1 VTPDR
6 RVLRVTAAGREVV
19 LDGGEAVTVGRE
31 QGAGIVIEDERVSR
45 RHVVLR
51 LEPDGWV
58 LEDED
63 SRNGTFHDGRRVGRL
78 EVAAGLVVRLGDPD
92 TGPRLELTPSVAG
105 EPPAPDGGRTL
116 LDARTLGAGAAPV
129 PPADLGRLTGVHAV
143 EQVVR
148 VGRAADNDVVVGDL
162 LVSRYHAELRGGP
175 GRGYELVDL
184 GSHNGTFV
192 NGRRRDRA
200 RLEPLDVVGVG
211 RHSFRLVDGL
221 LEEYEDI
228 GDVTFAARGLTVR
241 TAQGT
246 IVLDDVGFHLRERS
260 LMAVVGP
267 SGAGKST
274 LLGAL
279 TGYRPAQEGSV
290 LYAGRDLY
298 ADYDEL
304 ARRIGLVPQDDVL
317 HPELTVERAL
327 GYAAELRFPADVPE
341 EERFRRVGT
350 VLEELGLAD
359 RRGLR
364 IGQLSGGQRKR
375 TSVALELLTKPSLL
389 FLDEPT
395 SGLDPGLERSL
406 MELLRAL
413 ADGGR
418 TVVVVTHSVQSLRLC
433 DRVLFLAPGGRT
445 AYFGPA
451 QLALAYFGRDDFQEA
466 FQDLGSGDTDWPAR
480 FRAHPL
486 HRQYVEA
493 AGDVETQPAGPREA
507 PSPHGGSFARQLG
520 TLSRRYVRVIAGDR
534 RALVLLALQ
543 APLLG
548 LLMLVALP
556 ADELAPP
563 PLGELRLL
571 SKAGL
576 VLLIVVM
583 GATWLG
589 ASNATREIVKEL
601 PVYRR
606 ERAVGLSIPAYVGSK
621 ALVLGALT
629 IVQAVVLVLLA
640 TARQRGPTDAT
651 VLGWPLGEL
660 IAVIAATGLAGMALG
675 LLVSALASRV
685 DRAMALLPV
694 LLLVELILAMGA
706 VFPDL
711 SEKPVLRQAGYV
723 AGTQWGFAAAA
734 STVDLNALDALNDV
748 ARELPTI
755 DLRDPGGLVRSLASL
770 DEGEGRWEHEP
781 GPWLTAM
788 LALGGLTVA
797 ALVGTGLALR
807 RYDPDVA

>member
-1 VTPDR
+1 MTPAR
-6 RVLRVTAAGREVV
+6 PVLRVTAGGREIV
-19 LDGGEAVTVGRE
+19 LDGGETVTVGRE
-31 QGAGIVIEDERVSR
+31 QSAGIVIEDERVSR
-45 RHVVLR
+45 VHAVLR

-63 SRNGTFHDGRRVGRL
+63 SRNGTFCDGRRVGRV
-78 EVAAGLVVRLGDPD
+78 EVAGGLVVRLGDPA
-92 TGPRLELTPSVAG
+92 TGPRLELTPVRRE
-105 EPPAPDGGRTL
+105 EPEAADSRRTL
-116 LDARTLGAGAAPV
+116 LDARTLGAGAAPA
-129 PPADLGRLTGVHAV
+129 PPAELGRLTGVHAV

-148 VGRAADNDVVVGDL
+148 IGRAPDNDVVVGDL
-162 LVSRYHAELRGGP
+162 LVSRRHAELRGSP
-175 GRGYELVDL
+175 SRGYELVDL

-192 NGRRRDRA
+192 NGRRHQRA
-200 RLEPLDVVGVG
+200 QLEPLDVVGVG

-221 LEEYEDI
+221 LEEYEDV

-241 TAQGT
+241 TPTGAV
-246 IVLDDVGFHLRERS
+246 VLDDVGFHLRERS
-260 LMAVVGP
+260 LLAVVGP

-279 TGYRPAQEGSV
+279 TGYRPAQQGSV

-304 ARRIGLVPQDDVL
+304 AGRIGLVPQDDVL

-341 EERFRRVGT
+341 AERSQRVGT
-350 VLEELGLAD
+350 VIEELGLAD

-364 IGQLSGGQRKR
+364 IGSLSGGQRKR

-451 QLALAYFGRDDFQEA
+451 QLALAYFGREDFQEV
-466 FQDLGSGDTDWPAR
+466 FQDLGSGETDWPAR

-486 HRQYVEA
+486 HARYVEPDGQA
-493 AGDVETQPAGPREA
+493 EQQPAEAREA
-507 PSPHGGSFARQLG
+507 PTPRGGSFLRQLG

-534 RALVLLALQ
+534 RALALLALQ

-556 ADELAPP
+556 ADELAQPP
-563 PLGELRLL
+563 FGELRLL

-576 VLLIVVM
+576 VLLIVIM

-629 IVQAVVLVLLA
+629 IVQAIVLVLLA
-640 TARQRGPTDAT
+640 TARQGGPVDAA

-660 IAVIAATGLAGMALG
+660 LAVVAATGVAGMALG

-685 DRAMALLPV
+685 DRAMAVLPI

-711 SEKPVLRQAGYV
+711 SERPVLKQAGYL
-723 AGTQWGFAAAA
+723 AGTQWGFAASA
-734 STVDLNALDALNDV
+734 STVDLNALEALNDV
-748 ARELPTI
+748 AREFPTV
-755 DLRDPGGLVRSLASL
+755 DLRDPGALVDGLDSLG
-770 DEGEGRWEHEP
+770 EGEGRWEHEP
-781 GPWLTAM
+781 GRWLTAM
-788 LALGGLTVA
+788 LALAGLTA
-797 ALVGTGLALR
+797 AGLVGAGLALR

>member
-1 VTPDR
+1 VTPR
-6 RVLRVTAAGREVV
+6 GPVLRVMAAGREVV
-19 LDGGEAVTVGRE
+19 LDGGEAVTVGRDHD
-31 QGAGIVIEDERVSR
+31 AGIVIEDERVSR
-45 RHVVLR
+45 RHAVLR
-51 LEPDGWV
+51 LESGGWV
-58 LEDED
+58 LQDED
-63 SRNGTFHDGRRVGRL
+63 SRNGTFHDGRRVARV
-78 EVAAGLVVRLGDPD
+78 EVASGLVVRLGDPA
-92 TGPRLELTPSVAG
+92 TGPPLELTPTF
-105 EPPAPDGGRTL
+105 PDGPATVDGRRTVV
-116 LDARTLGAGAAPV
+116 DARTLGAGAAPA
-129 PPADLGRLTGVHAV
+129 PPAELGRLTGVHAV

-148 VGRAADNDVVVGDL
+148 IGRAPDNDVVVGDL
-162 LVSRYHAELRGGP
+162 LVSRHHAELRGSP

-221 LEEYEDI
+221 LEEYEDV

-241 TAQGT
+241 TGEGAV
-246 IVLDDVGFHLRERS
+246 VLDDVGFHLRERS
-260 LMAVVGP
+260 LLAVVGP

-274 LLGAL
+274 LLRAL
-279 TGYRPAQEGSV
+279 TGYRPAQQGTV

-304 ARRIGLVPQDDVL
+304 AGRIGLVPQDDVL
-317 HPELTVERAL
+317 HHELTVERAL

-341 EERFRRVGT
+341 EERLRRVTT
-350 VLEELGLAD
+350 VLEELGLVD

-406 MELLRAL
+406 MELLRTL

-451 QLALAYFGRDDFQEA
+451 QLALATFGRDDFQEV
-466 FQDLGSGDTDWPAR
+466 FQDLAAGDTDWPAR

-486 HRQYVEA
+486 HDRYVEPSVDA
-493 AGDVETQPAGPREA
+493 EPAPAGAREA
-507 PSPHGGSFARQLG
+507 PAPRGGSFVRQLG
-520 TLSRRYVRVIAGDR
+520 TLTRRYLRVIAGDR

-556 ADELAPP
+556 AAELAPP
-563 PLGELRLL
+563 PFGELRLL

-621 ALVLGALT
+621 TLVLGALT
-629 IVQAVVLVLLA
+629 ILQAIVLVVLA
-640 TARQRGPTDAT
+640 TARQHGPRDAT

-660 IAVIAATGLAGMALG
+660 IAVVAATGLAGMALG

-685 DRAMALLPV
+685 DRAMAILPI

-711 SEKPVLRQAGYV
+711 SEQPVLKQAGYL

-748 ARELPTI
+748 ARELPTV
-755 DLRDPGGLVRSLASL
+755 DLRDPGALASGLASL

-781 GPWLTAM
+781 GRWLTAM
-788 LALGGLTVA
+788 LALGGLTAA